1 MADGIILLV
10 VVVILIFAVKGSI
23 KHLKGESPCCGGGS
37 GELPPEQKV
46 LDGPVLGK
54 KTLRIQG
61 MTCEHCVNRVTKALN
76 QVDGAAAKVSLRG
89 KKAVV
94 SYDREIEEAVLRKAV
109 EDAGY
114 EVSAVE

>member
-10 VVVILIFAVKGSI
+10 VVVILVFAVKGSI
-23 KHLKGESPCCGGGS
+23 KHLRGESPCCGGGS
-37 GELPPEQKV
+37 SELPPEEKK

-54 KTLRIQG
+54 KTIQIRG
-61 MTCEHCVNRVTKALN
+61 MSCEHCVNRVTKALN
-76 QVDGAAAKVSLRG
+76 QVEGAAAKVSLRG

-94 SYDREIEEAVLRKAV
+94 SYDREIDDAALRKAV

-114 EVSAVE
+114 EVVSIA